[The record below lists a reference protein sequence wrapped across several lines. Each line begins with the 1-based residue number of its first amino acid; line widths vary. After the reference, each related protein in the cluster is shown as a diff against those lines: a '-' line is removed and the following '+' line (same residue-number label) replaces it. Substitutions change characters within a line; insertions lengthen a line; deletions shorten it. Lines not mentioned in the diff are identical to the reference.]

1 MVKTITPFSTRAKEG
16 ATDSPLGDF
25 VSVDQQIVSTA
36 DAGFY
41 DSNTGKLTGIKA
53 SDKRFWHNAKRRK
66 YS

>member
-41 DSNTGKLTGIKA
+41 DSNTGKLTG
-53 SDKRFWHNAKRRK
+53 
-66 YS
+66 